1 MASKLKAA
9 AGSFERMLLPR
20 LNSIDGELKA
30 INTRIDAVHGSID
43 GGLKAINTRI
53 DGVHGRIDGVEKSVD
68 SLRNELKAEI
78 RMVATAQDAKIDNV
92 LLKVD
97 QIDKKLDIDRRMTVM
112 EAKMKELEKRS

>member
-9 AGSFERMLLPR
+9 AGSFEGMLLPR

-30 INTRIDAVHGSID
+30 INTRIDAVNG
-43 GGLKAINTRI
+43 RI
-53 DGVHGRIDGVEKSVD
+53 DGVHQRIDGVEKSVD

-78 RMVATAQDAKIDNV
+78 SMVATAQGAKIDSV

-97 QIDKKLDIDRRMTVM
+97 QIDQKLDIDRRMTIM
-112 EAKMKELEKRS
+112 EAKMKELEKRN